1 MSQELERRK
10 QMGFI
15 QALNLGERI
24 VKELEKVQQV
34 AGYPFVVVNELPQ
47 EIDNKINNI
56 IEQNETWLVDN
67 EDSIN
72 WDSDK
77 IEYLKENFEVL
88 GKGACGIV
96 IAINDELAL
105 KYNYTDDYETRD
117 SHVLAKLQ
125 GAPLTLK
132 LYKYSKNNEY
142 MVVERVKGK
151 TLFEADELHLE
162 GEALERVTNREI
174 IEKEFDRF
182 FEFCSRVQIM
192 PSDMHKGNVMVTETG
207 EFKIV
212 DYGLFKKKRANL
224 ASIKRSNAYEMRD
237 ILSVSEEYSSKFL
250 QVYLSEA
257 LKGYFKR
264 LEEQFKKVGLS
275 EDFIMRTIVNARREI
290 VSKLSSKGLNKA
302 KEEIQKLML
311 EV

>member
-1 MSQELERRK
+1 ME
-10 QMGFI
+10 FI

-24 VKELEKVQQV
+24 VEELGKVQQI

-47 EIDNKINNI
+47 EIDEKINNI

-67 EDSIN
+67 EDSII
-72 WDSDK
+72 WDDDK
-77 IEYLKENFEVL
+77 VDYLRGNFEVL

-96 IAINDELAL
+96 VAINDELAL
-105 KYNYTDDYETRD
+105 KYNYSDEYETRD
-117 SHVLAKLQ
+117 SYILAKLQ
-125 GAPLTLK
+125 GAPLTIK

-142 MVVERVKGK
+142 MVIERVKGK
-151 TLFEADELHLE
+151 NLFGAPQLHFE
-162 GEALERVTNREI
+162 GEALERITNREI

-182 FEFCSRVQIM
+182 FEFCSKVQIM

-212 DYGLFKKKRANL
+212 DYGLFKKKRADL
-224 ASIKRSNAYEMRD
+224 ASIKSSNEYEMRN
-237 ILSVSEEYSSKFL
+237 ILSFSEEYSRKFL

-264 LEEQFKKVGLS
+264 LEEQLEKIGLS
-275 EDFIMRTIVNARREI
+275 EDFITRTIASARREI
-290 VSKLSSKGLNKA
+290 VSKLSHKGLSKA